1 MSIKEKGYT
10 HWEGELKTDKYPWIP
25 ITRMGIRLAFKRKFF
40 KPAFFLTLVPAV
52 IYCALIY
59 VSERLE
65 DFSFLTND
73 SEALKFLKV
82 DPAYFKNYFTLEFLL
97 FMMVMILVLCGAGLI
112 SDDLKHNSLQLY
124 FSRPIK
130 KKDYVLGKAS
140 VIAFFLLILTMVPG
154 MVFLILKIIFSG
166 SFQFLAKYPWLPLS
180 VIGYSLFLTTFF
192 TFLVLSI
199 SSINKNRRYVAIL
212 IFGLYIFSDI
222 LFGIFYGIFHSRYF
236 SLLSI
241 KVNLQQVGAVFFGQ
255 TPKYDI
261 PWIFS
266 FLILSAV
273 CVLAS
278 IVLNR
283 RIKGVEVVK

>member
-1 MSIKEKGYT
+1 MN
-10 HWEGELKTDKYPWIP
+10 D
-25 ITRMGIRLAFKRKFF
+25 
-40 KPAFFLTLVPAV
+40 
-52 IYCALIY
+52 
-59 VSERLE
+59 
-65 DFSFLTND
+65 SFLNFVQDQFSPLGLITIR
-73 SEALKFLKV
+73 KMFG
-82 DPAYFKNYFTLEFLL
+82 
-97 FMMVMILVLCGAGLI
+97 GAGIYANGTMFGLI